1 MTTTSE
7 RTQLS
12 SQSLKRIQT
21 QLGAEAQLVEE
32 IESLLSR
39 LRPSETNQAT
49 LTLDE
54 NGHQDLIKMLQNV
67 QRVSH
72 ARKRLRYDIAQE
84 LTSPVEY
91 TKLADRFRKPE
102 QQPGQQD
109 WSQSSE
115 QQIDV
120 EELKTKVARLIGRN
134 KATAESLFLRQ
145 EVIQA
150 SLAALG
156 VLAEETRYN
165 SAGEKLEVHQTE
177 VQMRS

>member
-1 MTTTSE
+1 MKTTSDS
-7 RTQLS
+7 TQLS
-12 SQSLKRIQT
+12 SQSLQRIQT

-39 LRPSETNQAT
+39 MRPGGTNQST
-49 LTLDE
+49 LTFDE
-54 NGHQDLIKMLQNV
+54 NGQQELIKMLQNV

-84 LTSPVEY
+84 LISPAEF
-91 TKLADRFRKPE
+91 TRLADRFRKHE
-102 QQPGQQD
+102 QQPGQRD

-115 QQIDV
+115 QKIDV

-145 EVIQA
+145 EVFQA
-150 SLAALG
+150 SLTALG

-165 SAGEKLEVHQTE
+165 SAGEKLEVHQAE